1 MKAANQNQEVITTVC
16 TVCPCQFSCSVEKL
30 YFSDFLLLFSI
41 FLLSMPSK
49 VIIITVTE
57 FMFLGIILC
66 YGTLSELIL
75 TFTKQLRWKWVWVGN
90 KTNLCLRP
98 WPLLFYTETSLC
110 SCAFPTCRRTF
121 NLSKG
126 AVAVLETSRKKKK
139 KIQKNIIP
147 WLSSKLTQSKSIES
161 QFAKNKQMK
170 QTCPQRPRELKMA
183 QVKL

>member
-1 MKAANQNQEVITTVC
+1 MKAANQNQEVITMSM
-16 TVCPCQFSCSVEKL
+16 PFSCSVEKL

-110 SCAFPTCRRTF
+110 SCAFPTCKSTF

-126 AVAVLETSRKKKK
+126 AVAVLETSRNKKRNTKK
-139 KIQKNIIP
+139 YYSMTFFKTDTIQIH
-147 WLSSKLTQSKSIES
+147 WES
-161 QFAKNKQMK
+161 VCKK
-170 QTCPQRPRELKMA
+170 
-183 QVKL
+183 